1 MKNDEVVRLFD
12 LYAGDLFRFALSY
25 MGSKQDAEDIVQDVF
40 LKLLN
45 KMVFL
50 KADYEKAYL
59 MKMTANGCRNLLKS
73 PAHKTGVDLESAT
86 EELAC
91 FYELGEDDKEV
102 YDALMKMDETLRI
115 PLYLHYYEDYSYK
128 DVAKFLKLSESAV
141 AMRIKRGKE
150 QLKERLERSI

>member
-45 KMVFL
+45 KTVFL

>member
-12 LYAGDLFRFALSY
+12 QYAGDLFRFAISY
-25 MGSKQDAEDIVQDVF
+25 LGSKHDAEDIVQDVF

-45 KMVFL
+45 KTVFL
-50 KADYEKAYL
+50 KPGSEKAYL
-59 MKMTANGCRNLLKS
+59 MKMTANDCKNLLKS
-73 PAHKTGVDLESAT
+73 PVHRTGVDLESAS

-91 FYELGEDDKEV
+91 FYELTDGDKEV
-102 YDALMKMDETLRI
+102 YDNLMKMDETLRI

-128 DVAKFLKLSESAV
+128 DVAKLLKLSESAV

-150 QLKERLERSI
+150 QLKERLER

>member
-25 MGSKQDAEDIVQDVF
+25 MGSKQDAEDVVQEVF

-45 KMVFL
+45 KTVFL

-59 MKMTANGCRNLLKS
+59 MKMTANGCKNLLKS
-73 PAHKTGVDLESAT
+73 PAHKTGVDLESAA

-128 DVAKFLKLSESAV
+128 DAAKFLKLSESAV

-150 QLKERLERSI
+150 ELRERL

>member
-12 LYAGDLFRFALSY
+12 QYAGDLFRFAISY
-25 MGSKQDAEDIVQDVF
+25 LGSKHDAEDIVQDVF

-45 KMVFL
+45 KTVFL
-50 KADYEKAYL
+50 KPGSEKAYL
-59 MKMTANGCRNLLKS
+59 MKMTANGCKNLLKS
-73 PAHKTGVDLESAT
+73 PAHRTGVDLESAS

-91 FYELGEDDKEV
+91 FYELTDGDKEV
-102 YDALMKMDETLRI
+102 YDNLMKMDETLRI

-150 QLKERLERSI
+150 QLKERLER

>member
-45 KMVFL
+45 KTVFL

-59 MKMTANGCRNLLKS
+59 MKMTANGCSNLLKS
-73 PAHKTGVDLESAT
+73 PAHKTGVDLESAI

>member
-45 KMVFL
+45 KTVFL

-150 QLKERLERSI
+150 QLKARLERSI

>member
-1 MKNDEVVRLFD
+1 MYESAN
-12 LYAGDLFRFALSY
+12 
-25 MGSKQDAEDIVQDVF
+25 
-40 LKLLN
+40 LN
-45 KMVFL
+45 RSP
-50 KADYEKAYL
+50 
-59 MKMTANGCRNLLKS
+59 ANGCRNLLKS

>member
-1 MKNDEVVRLFD
+1 MKNDEVIRLFD

-25 MGSKQDAEDIVQDVF
+25 MGSKQDAEDVVQDVF

-45 KMVFL
+45 KTVFL
-50 KADYEKAYL
+50 KTDYEKSYL

-91 FYELGEDDKEV
+91 FYELGEDDKEL
-102 YDALMKMDETLRI
+102 YDALMKLDETLRI

-150 QLKERLERSI
+150 QLRERLERSI

>member
-12 LYAGDLFRFALSY
+12 LYAGDLFRFVLSY

-73 PAHKTGVDLESAT
+73 PAHRTGVDLESAT

>member
-1 MKNDEVVRLFD
+1 
-12 LYAGDLFRFALSY
+12 

-45 KMVFL
+45 KTVFL

>member
-73 PAHKTGVDLESAT
+73 PAHRTGVDLESAT

>member
-25 MGSKQDAEDIVQDVF
+25 MGSKQDAEDVVQEVF

-45 KMVFL
+45 KTVFL

-59 MKMTANGCRNLLKS
+59 MKMTANGCKNLLKS
-73 PAHKTGVDLESAT
+73 PAHKTGVDLETAA

-128 DVAKFLKLSESAV
+128 DAAKFLKISESAV

-150 QLKERLERSI
+150 ELRERLEKSI

>member
-25 MGSKQDAEDIVQDVF
+25 MGSKQDAEDVVQEVF

-45 KMVFL
+45 KTVFL

-59 MKMTANGCRNLLKS
+59 MKMTANGCKNLLKS
-73 PAHKTGVDLESAT
+73 PAHKTGVDLESAA

-128 DVAKFLKLSESAV
+128 DAAKFLKLSESAV

-150 QLKERLERSI
+150 ELRERLEKSI

>member
-45 KMVFL
+45 KTVFL

-150 QLKERLERSI
+150 QMKARLERSI

>member
-25 MGSKQDAEDIVQDVF
+25 MGSKQDAEDVVQEVF

-45 KMVFL
+45 KTVFL
-50 KADYEKAYL
+50 KVDYEKAYL
-59 MKMTANGCRNLLKS
+59 MKMTANGCKNLLKS
-73 PAHKTGVDLESAT
+73 PAHKTGVDLEAAA

-128 DVAKFLKLSESAV
+128 DAAKFLKISESAV

-150 QLKERLERSI
+150 ELRERLEKSI

>member
-25 MGSKQDAEDIVQDVF
+25 MGSKQDAEDVVQDVF

-45 KMVFL
+45 KTVFL
-50 KADYEKAYL
+50 KTDYEKSYL

-91 FYELGEDDKEV
+91 FYELGEDDKEL